1 MTYSRL
7 QLHPLCLT
15 VEQILELANH
25 KKKPLILSFCFLLPL
40 PASISPLSLQKRA
53 NLNGN
58 QPAMADQAA
67 VRPDASSS
75 IEAAQLGE
83 RDPNAGNVVR
93 DSPCSCFRGPT

>member
-1 MTYSRL
+1 M
-7 QLHPLCLT
+7 
-15 VEQILELANH
+15 EA
-25 KKKPLILSFCFLLPL
+25 
-40 PASISPLSLQKRA
+40 SPLSSPSSLSLLPPFPSPSPPPLPLRKREA
-53 NLNGN
+53 SHGY

-83 RDPNAGNVVR
+83 RDPKAGNVVR